1 MVVAFL
7 QSFEI
12 QAWNTTDGWDASNV
26 PCKIVSVN
34 AMLGFSFRNP
44 SKLFGMHVHPGPID
58 LHVLQR
64 SIAYGKVLLC
74 QKHSLLKLEK
84 QFWNHTFLL
93 YIFSLYICCCHSSI
107 AKWFDQFSGA
117 FITHLS
123 QDLQNYPNKFFTI
136 DNVFSESTDNY
147 KTTLCATIQVVEFYQ
162 PPNSGSMVSMVLQA
176 KEVPLYGVGPLFD
189 IPRTKIHFSIQGLVV
204 AKIHWLWQLY
214 PHRHTSIL
222 NCSFL
227 GEIRSSHHVI
237 LSVSS
242 CGLLGAWEKNPAAG
256 SWCVAW
262 MKKKELPMSV
272 SVSCGL
278 GAWEITQEQGSQNE
292 YEWRR
297 ILQQRLKLLYHHQGL
312 KNFSTKD
319 WSFCITTKDRNSIMG
334 KGARTLT
341 SLFGQDCKLLCRPC
355 STGTTPSKLLLHHFC
370 CKLVIVC
377 QREFWNWTQKNF
389 WENVT

>member
-1 MVVAFL
+1 MNSQPIDHQEHSKSTTTTTTTTTSMHWKERSAHSSNSSSRMSRVLRAVISMEICSQPQCWGTCLFL
-7 QSFEI
+7 VLVFTAMTILLSVSLARAKPITRIQSFEI

-44 SKLFGMHVHPGPID
+44 SKLFGMHVHPGPIA

-64 SIAYGKVLLC
+64 SIAYGK
-74 QKHSLLKLEK
+74 
-84 QFWNHTFLL
+84 
-93 YIFSLYICCCHSSI
+93 
-107 AKWFDQFSGA
+107 
-117 FITHLS
+117 
-123 QDLQNYPNKFFTI
+123 
-136 DNVFSESTDNY
+136 
-147 KTTLCATIQVVEFYQ
+147 VVEFYQ

-242 CGLLGAWEKNPAAG
+242 CGLLGA
-256 SWCVAW
+256 
-262 MKKKELPMSV
+262 
-272 SVSCGL
+272 
-278 GAWEITQEQGSQNE
+278 
-292 YEWRR
+292 
-297 ILQQRLKLLYHHQGL
+297 
-312 KNFSTKD
+312 
-319 WSFCITTKDRNSIMG
+319 
-334 KGARTLT
+334 
-341 SLFGQDCKLLCRPC
+341 
-355 STGTTPSKLLLHHFC
+355 
-370 CKLVIVC
+370 
-377 QREFWNWTQKNF
+377 
-389 WENVT
+389 